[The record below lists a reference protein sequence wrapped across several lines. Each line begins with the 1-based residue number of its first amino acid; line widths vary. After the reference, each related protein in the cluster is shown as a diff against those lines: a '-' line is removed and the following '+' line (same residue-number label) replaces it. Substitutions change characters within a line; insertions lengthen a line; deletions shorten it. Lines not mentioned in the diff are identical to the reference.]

1 MAEPYVS
8 TSQDTIIALNQRAW
22 QLALDAKALE
32 AKPQTSG
39 LGLAM
44 HTEGGEWTEVGAAA
58 HPSGITPVE
67 FNVLI
72 LPNAVEEVTKGG
84 IIRPVET
91 LDKDKYAQMEG
102 RIVAVSP
109 LAFTYVTESE
119 WNGQKPGVGD
129 RIIIAKY
136 AGTRVKGDDGVE
148 YVLMKDRDVTAVRK

>member
-1 MAEPYVS
+1 MEANVKAAMAVLP
-8 TSQDTIIALNQRAW
+8 IADQRVW
-22 QLALDAKALE
+22 QMAFDAKAL
-32 AKPQTSG
+32 ASAPQN
-39 LGLAM
+39 L
-44 HTEGGEWTEVGAAA
+44 
-58 HPSGITPVE
+58 SGITPTE